1 MNESIER
8 NRILNELENDALSE
22 KMKKENEHE
31 YLNSEQGFWYYYN
44 KKDSIAHELP
54 ESGDQVF
61 YSYEIRNLAEEV
73 LFSKEEIGT
82 KSYFVDK
89 EELISGLQ
97 DGIKL
102 LKEGEV
108 ITFLF
113 PSYKAYGYIGS
124 DRIEKNQ
131 PLVYEVEL
139 IKLNKKKTNN

>member
-1 MNESIER
+1 MRLIKYY
-8 NRILNELENDALSE
+8 ILFICVLGACKKQVAKNTSLSTE
-22 KMKKENEHE
+22 KIIQN
-31 YLNSEQGFWYYYN
+31 
-44 KKDSIAHELP
+44 I
-54 ESGDQVF
+54 
-61 YSYEIRNLAEEV
+61 
-73 LFSKEEIGT
+73 
-82 KSYFVDK
+82 FVDK

-108 ITFLF
+108 VTFLF

-124 DRIEKNQ
+124 DRVEKNQ